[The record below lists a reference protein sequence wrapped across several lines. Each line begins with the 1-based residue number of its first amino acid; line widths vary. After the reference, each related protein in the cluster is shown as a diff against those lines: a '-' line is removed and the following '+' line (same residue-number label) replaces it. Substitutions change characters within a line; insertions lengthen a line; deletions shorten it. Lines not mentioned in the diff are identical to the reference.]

1 MRALAVVLAVTA
13 AAGAGRA
20 EPWHAGAE
28 LHTDFPLDVGAT
40 VWTEGRGRV
49 QLSLDVGW
57 LPGAYVDAIG
67 STVVAFG
74 GMSQA
79 KADLVRVALRSSAVA
94 RAHVGWR
101 PLASHGLYLD
111 GGYGMLALGG
121 GATTSELLTAVTGAM
136 PPPGSI
142 DRSYRVYSTLHMLDA
157 GVGWRWQ
164 LEGGL
169 TLRAAVGFAG
179 TFAASSDV
187 RPDFTPKDPAQQ
199 QVYTSMASAKLDQLY
214 TSYVFTP
221 VFTVASGWTF

>member
-1 MRALAVVLAVTA
+1 MRVLAVVLAVTA
-13 AAGAGRA
+13 AGAAHA

-28 LHTDFPLDVGAT
+28 LHTDFPLDVGARL
-40 VWTEGRGRV
+40 WTEARGRV

-57 LPGAYVDAIG
+57 LPGAYVDAID

-74 GMSQA
+74 GMSKAQ
-79 KADLVRVALRSSAVA
+79 ADLVHVALRSSAVA

-101 PLASHGLYLD
+101 PLASHGLYVE

-121 GATTSELLTAVTGAM
+121 GATTSELLTAVTGTM
-136 PPPGSI
+136 PPADST

-164 LEGGL
+164 LEGGV

-179 TFAASSDV
+179 TFAASTSV

-199 QVYTSMASAKLDQLY
+199 QVYTSMASAKLDHLY